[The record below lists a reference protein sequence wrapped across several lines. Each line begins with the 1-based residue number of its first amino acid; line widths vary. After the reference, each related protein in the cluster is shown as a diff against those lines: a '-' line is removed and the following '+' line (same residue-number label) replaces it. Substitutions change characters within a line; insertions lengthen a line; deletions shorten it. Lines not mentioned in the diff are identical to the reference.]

1 VGVDSERNRPQPQP
15 HFIEVY
21 QRMCT
26 LLEQKMEARAWA
38 QTERQAQMWARTER
52 AQAER
57 EARTRVATQTEP
69 LAFPG
74 AWTGWAWWALSR
86 MEARVFVGPW
96 MGWALLRTEAWH
108 MRRHTHSLWQ
118 MLHQV
123 LHAYLIAHHQH
134 RDHCEPGGA
143 CP

>member
-1 VGVDSERNRPQPQP
+1 MQ
-15 HFIEVY
+15 
-21 QRMCT
+21 
-26 LLEQKMEARAWA
+26 
-38 QTERQAQMWARTER
+38 ARTER
-52 AQAER
+52 AWAER
-57 EARTRVATQTEP
+57 EVQTRVATRTEP

-74 AWTGWAWWALSR
+74 AQTGWALWALSR
-86 MEARVFVGPW
+86 MEMRAFVGPR
-96 MGWALLRTEAWH
+96 MGWALLWMEAQ
-108 MRRHTHSLWQ
+108 HTHGHAHSLWQ